1 MEKYIGITLLASVG
15 LLILFKCLSLI
26 MKTPNLTSEK
36 FWMIRLIA
44 SLGAACLG
52 SAIPGALNLKING
65 AGEIYLTA
73 GGAAVF
79 FLVSYL
85 MNPPTIVRDKLKI
98 SDEVEKHILNKIK
111 NI

>member
-1 MEKYIGITLLASVG
+1 MDKYIGSYLLAIVG
-15 LLILFKCLSLI
+15 LLILFKCLNLI
-26 MKTPNLTSEK
+26 MKTDNLTSEK

-52 SAIPGALNLKING
+52 SAIPGALLLKIEGVNG
-65 AGEIYLTA
+65 IYLSA

-85 MNPPTIVRDKLKI
+85 MNPPKIVSEKLTKN
-98 SDEVEKHILNKIK
+98 DEKERS
-111 NI
+111 